1 MSVKFFNNNNF
12 KILLINIDSN
22 NNNELTT
29 LDWNK
34 PNYIQSLTSQSFI
47 IELTASSDT
56 FFPIIKEKLNVSES
70 NLLITNTL
78 NEGNDHNYEMIYI
91 DTLNKISELPIN
103 NFATMINV
111 NEEIIKGPVI
121 LVKNYVP
128 TLTNNTFFLDMT
140 QNELYKMLYTRGFT
154 KIVLWDDDSEQ
165 WREEEVYGPLD
176 DFIKKFFDNEHY
188 IKNEISFLKHNLN
201 ILFRKSEYGKENVFG
216 KLISEKVDKILIF
229 TMFTDER
236 RGNITI
242 DEIIKIKELS
252 NILVYPYDLDNK
264 WLEDEHDEYGRLIIK
279 NKYRILDTEFQN
291 SKSSE
296 LMIEKK
302 SE

>member
-1 MSVKFFNNNNF
+1 MSVKFFNDNYF
-12 KILLINIDSN
+12 KILLINIDSE

-34 PNYIQSLTSQSFI
+34 PNYIQSLISLPFI
-47 IELTASSDT
+47 VELKTSSDT

-78 NEGNDHNYEMIYI
+78 NEGNDYNYEMIYI

-128 TLTNNTFFLDMT
+128 TLTNNSYFLDMT

-154 KIVLWDDDSEQ
+154 KIVLWDDDNEQ

-176 DFIKKFFDNEHY
+176 DFINKFFDNEHY
-188 IKNEISFLKHNLN
+188 IKNEICFLKHNLN
-201 ILFRKSEYGKENVFG
+201 ILFRKSEYGKENIFG
-216 KLISEKVDKILIF
+216 KIINDKVDKILIF

-242 DEIIKIKELS
+242 DEITKIIKLS
-252 NILVYPYDLDNK
+252 TILSPPYDVDNK

-291 SKSSE
+291 
-296 LMIEKK
+296 LNIII
-302 SE
+302 